1 MPVRQAGS
9 QPCARLHNFLF
20 SHQALA
26 NKVSAFRPNIQMI
39 KRQNMGKAYKANIA
53 KRTTVLW
60 LNAFARSTAL
70 FHIECFKLIHNLQF
84 DHQYLQKRR
93 LLELAR
99 FCRTRNLCP
108 NQTHMLQSLCLQH
121 QEPLQFKSRSKS
133 FNRLQNIDQTSAGFG
148 LVTTLTNTL
157 L

>member
-84 DHQYLQKRR
+84 DHQYLQKKTSFRTGQI
-93 LLELAR
+93 LPHKELVSR
-99 FCRTRNLCP
+99 HTCCKVSVFNI
-108 NQTHMLQSLCLQH
+108 
-121 QEPLQFKSRSKS
+121 KSRFSSRAEAKAS
-133 FNRLQNIDQTSAGFG
+133 TDFKILIRLQLG
-148 LVTTLTNTL
+148 LVW
-157 L
+157 